1 MGRGRGF
8 IEQSQREAP
17 LHTLTDTMEANESPE
32 QQSSSLHC
40 LWLQSGLHTTAAGGQ
55 AATQGYDMMQSFMP
69 NTQTHTHTHPHT
81 QYSMTQAPDGQLQVC
96 PSVRF

>member
-69 NTQTHTHTHPHT
+69 NTQTHTHTHNI
-81 QYSMTQAPDGQLQVC
+81 Q
-96 PSVRF
+96 